1 MSVGANTAMS
11 SCMQE
16 PATRIRAVLFD
27 NDGTLV
33 DSEYLCNLA
42 LQQQFADYGINISLD
57 ELLLHYRGGKLSD
70 IFSRVCLAHHISR
83 PANYETVYRAR
94 LQQLF
99 TKALQPIAGAAA
111 VLEQLKQQQLQL
123 AVVSNGP
130 QSKMRFTLAHC
141 GLLAYFCDN
150 NEPQRLFSA
159 YDCNLFKPDPALY
172 LYAIK
177 ALGLESAECV
187 IVEDSPTGVQAGLA
201 AGVKTFFLNHY
212 AEPCPVGAL
221 EIKQL
226 SDLLTAL

>member
-1 MSVGANTAMS
+1 MSK
-11 SCMQE
+11 
-16 PATRIRAVLFD
+16 PAPRIRAVLFD

-42 LQQQFADYGINISLD
+42 LQQQFAGYGVHITLN

-70 IFSRVCLAHHISR
+70 IFSRLCLAHHMSR
-83 PANYETVYRAR
+83 PANYETEYRAR
-94 LQQLF
+94 LQLLF
-99 TKALQPIAGAAA
+99 SEALQPISGASA
-111 VLEQLKQQQLQL
+111 VLAKLQQQQLLL

-130 QSKMRFTLAHC
+130 QSKMRYTLAHC
-141 GLLAYFCDN
+141 GLLEYFCDN
-150 NEPQRLFSA
+150 NEPERLFSA

-172 LYAIK
+172 LHVIK
-177 ALGLESAECV
+177 ALGLEPADCV

-212 AEPCPVGAL
+212 AEPCPAGAL

>member
-1 MSVGANTAMS
+1 MSVGVNTAMS
-11 SCMQE
+11 SCMQA
-16 PATRIRAVLFD
+16 PARRIRAVLFD

-42 LQQQFADYGINISLD
+42 LQQQFSSYGVVLTLD
-57 ELLLHYRGGKLSD
+57 ELIQHHRGGKLSD
-70 IFSRVCLAHHISR
+70 IFSRLCLAHHINR
-83 PANYETVYRAR
+83 PANYETEYRAR

-99 TKALQPIAGAAA
+99 AEALQPVAGAAL

-141 GLLAYFCDN
+141 GLLEYFCDN
-150 NEPQRLFSA
+150 NKSDRLFSA
-159 YDCNLFKPDPALY
+159 YDCSFFKPDPALY
-172 LYAIK
+172 LHVINE
-177 ALGLESAECV
+177 LGLKPTECV

-212 AEPCPVGAL
+212 AEPCPAGAI

>member
-1 MSVGANTAMS
+1 MSVGVNTAMS

-70 IFSRVCLAHHISR
+70 IFSRLCLAHHISR
-83 PANYETVYRAR
+83 PANYETEYRAR

-187 IVEDSPTGVQAGLA
+187 IVEDSPTGVRAGLA

-212 AEPCPVGAL
+212 AEPCPAGAI

>member
-1 MSVGANTAMS
+1 MSK
-11 SCMQE
+11 
-16 PATRIRAVLFD
+16 PASRIRAVLFD

-42 LQQQFADYGINISLD
+42 LQQQFAGYGVHITLN

-70 IFSRVCLAHHISR
+70 IFSRLCLAHHMSR
-83 PANYETVYRAR
+83 PANYETEYRAR
-94 LQQLF
+94 LQLLF
-99 TKALQPIAGAAA
+99 SEALQPISGASA
-111 VLEQLKQQQLQL
+111 VLAKLQQQQLQL

-141 GLLAYFCDN
+141 GLLEYFCDK
-150 NEPQRLFSA
+150 NEPERLFSA

-172 LYAIK
+172 LHVIK
-177 ALGLESAECV
+177 TLGLEPEDCV

-212 AEPCPVGAL
+212 AEPCPAGAL

>member
-1 MSVGANTAMS
+1 MSASVNTAMS
-11 SCMQE
+11 AVIQE
-16 PATRIRAVLFD
+16 PAMPISAVLFD

-42 LQQQFADYGINISLD
+42 LQQQFNSYGVDLTLD
-57 ELLLHYRGGKLSD
+57 ELIKHYRGGKLSD
-70 IFSRVCLAHHISR
+70 IFSRLCLTFNISR
-83 PANYETVYRAR
+83 PANYETEYRAR

-99 TKALQPIAGAAA
+99 AEALKPIDGAAL

-130 QSKMRFTLAHC
+130 QSKLRFTLQHC
-141 GLLAYFCDN
+141 GLLEYFCDGN
-150 NEPQRLFSA
+150 KSDRLFSA

-172 LYAIK
+172 LHVINE
-177 ALGLESAECV
+177 LGLAPADCV

-201 AGVKTFFLNHY
+201 AGVKTYFLNHY
-212 AEPCPVGAL
+212 AEPCPAGAI

>member
-1 MSVGANTAMS
+1 MSK
-11 SCMQE
+11 
-16 PATRIRAVLFD
+16 PAPRIRAVLFD

-42 LQQQFADYGINISLD
+42 LQQQFAGYGVHITLN

-70 IFSRVCLAHHISR
+70 IFSRLCLAHHISR
-83 PANYETVYRAR
+83 PANYETEYRAR
-94 LQQLF
+94 LQRLF
-99 TKALQPIAGAAA
+99 TEALQPVNGAAA
-111 VLEQLKQQQLQL
+111 VLAKLQQQQLQL

-141 GLLAYFCDN
+141 GLLEYFCDN
-150 NEPQRLFSA
+150 NEPERLFSA

-172 LYAIK
+172 LHVIK
-177 ALGLESAECV
+177 VLGLEPEDCV

-212 AEPCPVGAL
+212 AEPCPAGAL